1 MSFIYVY
8 GQLSPIKN
16 LLLFIHS
23 GERPFKCDVWDN
35 CFPQYGILIIHL
47 RIHNGDC
54 IVICLYRF

>member
-8 GQLSPIKN
+8 GQLSAIKN

-47 RIHNGDC
+47 RIHNGD
-54 IVICLYRF
+54 